1 MLHAYHVEEY
11 FIYISV
17 KCVFLHFEKKIL
29 IYEKDN

>member
-1 MLHAYHVEEY
+1 MLHAYHAEEY

-17 KCVFLHFEKKIL
+17 KCVFLHFEKIL